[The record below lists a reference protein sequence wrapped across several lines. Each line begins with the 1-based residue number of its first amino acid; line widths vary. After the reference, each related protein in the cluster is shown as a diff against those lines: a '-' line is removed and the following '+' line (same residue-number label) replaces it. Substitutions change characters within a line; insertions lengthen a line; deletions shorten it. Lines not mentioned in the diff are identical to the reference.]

1 MPQFIDTVLFIFIIY
16 CIYKR
21 FSLKTIIS
29 ISALLALM
37 YWIGSHYLH
46 LAYES
51 HHKSDN
57 FRYSNIYHLFII

>member
-21 FSLKTIIS
+21 FSLKNHHQYIRFACIDVLDWFAL
-29 ISALLALM
+29 SA
-37 YWIGSHYLH
+37 S
-46 LAYES
+46 AYES